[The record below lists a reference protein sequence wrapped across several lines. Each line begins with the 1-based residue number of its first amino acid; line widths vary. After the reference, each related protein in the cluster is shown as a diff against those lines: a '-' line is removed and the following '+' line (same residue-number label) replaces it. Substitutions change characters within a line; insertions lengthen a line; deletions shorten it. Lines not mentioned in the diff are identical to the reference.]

1 MKKKILSV
9 LVLFFSLASHAASGL
24 WKTYL
29 SYYEPT
35 EIEKG
40 NEGKIYV
47 LASQGLYSYNQNDHS
62 LQTYDKLN
70 ALSDCNIAHIAWCK
84 AAGKLVIV
92 YNNNNIDLLSTN
104 GNVQNIADY
113 MNASITE
120 NKTVNSID
128 VTGKYAYLS
137 TGFGIV
143 KLNVQNAEISNTYK
157 LGFNVNYSHVEGK
170 YIYAE
175 SSAQGAYRGLLTANL
190 IDRNNWTRT
199 GNFTARNKVM
209 DPALLALVKT
219 LNPGGPKYNYFGFTK
234 FYNGKLYS
242 AGAGYMFPDELYRPG
257 CVQVYDGSTWTIYQD
272 DIMTLTGHEYMDVG
286 SLDIDPKNES
296 HVFASGRTGMYE
308 FMNGRFV
315 KEYNCHN
322 SPLQSASTV
331 SPNNKDYC
339 IVVGIKYDK
348 TGNLWVTNSISSS
361 TSILELTSEGRWN
374 NYHHAELVNNNRS
387 LERMTT
393 PVFDSRGLMWIP
405 NNFYRYPMAVC
416 YTPATNTVKLFNQ
429 FINEEGEQ
437 TSIMYV
443 RAIAEDHENNMWIC
457 TDKGPFVLK
466 PDQITASN
474 PVFHQV
480 KVPRNDGTNYADYLL
495 AGVDIS
501 CMYIDKANRKWFG
514 TPGSGIYLISS
525 DNIHQLQH
533 FTTGNSKLLSDNI
546 ESLSM
551 NETTGELFIGTDNGL
566 CSYMSDTPKAGQGMS
581 KDNVYAYPNPVR
593 PDYTGVITIT
603 GLDEN
608 ADVKITTSNGVLVNS
623 GKAANGQYKWYG
635 LDRNGKRV
643 ASGVYMVEVATEE
656 GDKGVVCKIAI
667 IN

>member
-47 LASQGLYSYNQNDHS
+47 LASQDLYSYNQNDHS

-92 YNNNNIDLLSTN
+92 YNNNNIDLLSAN

-128 VTGKYAYLS
+128 VSGKYAYLS

-157 LGFNVNYSHVEGK
+157 LGFNVNYTHVEGK

-199 GNFTARNKVM
+199 GNFTVRNKVM

-331 SPNNKDYC
+331 RPNNKDYC

-361 TSILELTSEGRWN
+361 T
-374 NYHHAELVNNNRS
+374 
-387 LERMTT
+387 
-393 PVFDSRGLMWIP
+393 
-405 NNFYRYPMAVC
+405 
-416 YTPATNTVKLFNQ
+416 
-429 FINEEGEQ
+429 
-437 TSIMYV
+437 
-443 RAIAEDHENNMWIC
+443 
-457 TDKGPFVLK
+457 
-466 PDQITASN
+466 
-474 PVFHQV
+474 
-480 KVPRNDGTNYADYLL
+480 
-495 AGVDIS
+495 
-501 CMYIDKANRKWFG
+501 
-514 TPGSGIYLISS
+514 
-525 DNIHQLQH
+525 
-533 FTTGNSKLLSDNI
+533 
-546 ESLSM
+546 
-551 NETTGELFIGTDNGL
+551 
-566 CSYMSDTPKAGQGMS
+566 
-581 KDNVYAYPNPVR
+581 
-593 PDYTGVITIT
+593 
-603 GLDEN
+603 
-608 ADVKITTSNGVLVNS
+608 
-623 GKAANGQYKWYG
+623 
-635 LDRNGKRV
+635 
-643 ASGVYMVEVATEE
+643 
-656 GDKGVVCKIAI
+656 
-667 IN
+667 

>member
-92 YNNNNIDLLSTN
+92 YNNNNIDLLSAN

-128 VTGKYAYLS
+128 VSGKYAYLS

-157 LGFNVNYSHVEGK
+157 LGFNVNYTHVEGK

-199 GNFTARNKVM
+199 GNFTVRNKVM

-331 SPNNKDYC
+331 RPNNKDYC

-361 TSILELTSEGRWN
+361 TSILELTSEGLWN
-374 NYHHAELVNNNRS
+374 NYHHAELVNNNCS